1 MTFFKTLATFLAVSF
16 LMTSVQ
22 AQVGNNDNVLN
33 PNTAEADQLRGVA
46 HIDAAIVNAIMD
58 NRPLADALELD
69 ALLSDSLN
77 EGLRA
82 EVYANLFI
90 PLNLNTASGIE
101 ILLIPGMNN
110 RMAHEFD
117 EYRPY
122 TSLVQFRREIGKY
135 VDEDEVARLEQYVFV
150 PLDLNSATREDF
162 ANIPGASNR
171 MVREF
176 LEYQP
181 YESMEEFRR
190 EIGKYVDDAEV
201 ARFERYMTIR

>member
-58 NRPLADALELD
+58 QRPLADALELD

-82 EVYANLFI
+82 EAYASLFI
-90 PLNLNTASGIE
+90 PLNLNTASVQKPSNVR
-101 ILLIPGMNN
+101 PG
-110 RMAHEFD
+110 
-117 EYRPY
+117 
-122 TSLVQFRREIGKY
+122 SLKPEC
-135 VDEDEVARLEQYVFV
+135 
-150 PLDLNSATREDF
+150 
-162 ANIPGASNR
+162 
-171 MVREF
+171 
-176 LEYQP
+176 
-181 YESMEEFRR
+181 
-190 EIGKYVDDAEV
+190 
-201 ARFERYMTIR
+201 

>member
-58 NRPLADALELD
+58 QRPLADALELD

-82 EVYANLFI
+82 EAYANLFI

-181 YESMEEFRR
+181 YEDMEEFRR